1 MDYFINLFKQSI
13 KPYGSIN
20 RLDFWQIILMNYG
33 SIPLLIFFL
42 TKFNII
48 FNIENILVI
57 ILLLVWGLLFSY
69 ITVVN
74 SRKRLHDAGFS
85 SLWLLLIFLGMSAN
99 KGIRPENY
107 SGFIFL
113 IQCLAFIPLVMFFF
127 PSKITNNKYRL
138 PQIK

>member
-1 MDYFINLFKQSI
+1 MNYFINLFKQSL

-20 RLDFWQIILMNYG
+20 RLDFWIIILINYG
-33 SIPLLIFFL
+33 LLPVIFFFFSKL
-42 TKFNII
+42 NK
-48 FNIENILVI
+48 ENILVLTSLI
-57 ILLLVWGLLFSY
+57 IWGLLFSY

-138 PQIK
+138 S

>member
-1 MDYFINLFKQSI
+1 MQSL

-20 RLDFWQIILMNYG
+20 RLDFWIIILINYG
-33 SIPLLIFFL
+33 LLPVIFFFFSKL
-42 TKFNII
+42 NK
-48 FNIENILVI
+48 ENILVLTSLI
-57 ILLLVWGLLFSY
+57 IWGLLFSY

-138 PQIK
+138 S